1 MSDELKVDE
10 RTLICI
16 TQENIFEEI
25 HKYIKDTQV
34 KIESFDDIKECILQM
49 MKNMYCFN
57 VERERLRECM
67 EDITY
72 QLIPNDE
79 NKERILE
86 GLEYE
91 DEGDDLDLDFTMNTE
106 EVNEVV

>member
-1 MSDELKVDE
+1 MSDELKLV
-10 RTLICI
+10 
-16 TQENIFEEI
+16 TQENIFSEI
-25 HKYIKDTQV
+25 HKYVKENEV
-34 KIESFDDIKECILQM
+34 KIEGFDDIKECIMQM
-49 MKNMYCFN
+49 MKEKYCFN

-106 EVNEVV
+106 EVNEE

>member
-1 MSDELKVDE
+1 
-10 RTLICI
+10 
-16 TQENIFEEI
+16 
-25 HKYIKDTQV
+25 
-34 KIESFDDIKECILQM
+34 
-49 MKNMYCFN
+49 
-57 VERERLRECM
+57 M

-106 EVNEVV
+106 EVNEE

>member
-1 MSDELKVDE
+1 MSEELKIV
-10 RTLICI
+10 
-16 TQENIFEEI
+16 TQENIFVEI
-25 HKYIKDTQV
+25 HKYIKENDV
-34 KIESFDDIKECILQM
+34 KIQEFDDIKECIMNM
-49 MKNMYCFN
+49 MKDKYCLN

-72 QLIPNDE
+72 QIIPNDE

-91 DEGDDLDLDFTMNTE
+91 DEGDDLDLDFTINSTNDDE
-106 EVNEVV
+106 DK